1 MEAAGAGGAVN
12 WIEKRA
18 EFQNQFDKLSQTPI
32 DPLLTELNKSIG
44 TFVARGGLSETPT
57 SNPQYQQIQAQT
69 KQVETLKAGY
79 ATLHADITNFLTGA
93 AKEND
98 LKGKL
103 AENGELQKEI
113 QRMETL
119 QKEMKVD
126 VDSAVARDDL
136 LRTRN
141 TNITRHQLFLLDRP
155 IRRGAIPYLWV
166 LSVLFVGLGL
176 ILFHAS
182 APTFFTRNAM
192 VNGGIGAIAAPFV
205 LSDFLTSTSFL
216 LPLAVSA
223 VIVIFFLSL
232 KVANVL

>member
-1 MEAAGAGGAVN
+1 MTTPGTIN
-12 WIEKRA
+12 WVEKRA
-18 EFQNQFDKLSQTPI
+18 EFQNRFDKLSQTPL

-57 SNPQYQQIQAQT
+57 QNPQYQDIQAKT
-69 KQVETLKAGY
+69 NQVEALKANY
-79 ATLHADITNFLTGA
+79 AALQADITNFLTDA

-103 AENGELQKEI
+103 AENGQLQKEI

-126 VDSAVARDDL
+126 VESAVARDEL
-136 LRTRN
+136 LRTRD

-155 IRRGAIPYLWV
+155 IRRGVIPYLWV

-176 ILFHAS
+176 ILFRAS
-182 APTFFTRNAM
+182 APTLIVQNAM
-192 VNGGIGAIAAPFV
+192 ANAGVVAAPFV
-205 LSDFLTSTSFL
+205 FYDFITSRTVL
-216 LPLAVSA
+216 IPLVVSA
-223 VIVIFFLSL
+223 LIVILFLSL
-232 KVANVL
+232 KVAKVL

>member
-1 MEAAGAGGAVN
+1 MTTMGTIN

-18 EFQNQFDKLSQTPI
+18 EFQNRFDKLSQTQV

-57 SNPQYQQIQAQT
+57 DNPQYQQIQAQT
-69 KQVETLKAGY
+69 DQVERLKTGY
-79 ATLHADITNFLTGA
+79 AALHADITNFLTDA

-103 AENGELQKEI
+103 AENGELQKDI

-136 LRTRN
+136 LRTKN

-155 IRRGAIPYLWV
+155 IRQGAIPYLWV
-166 LSVLFVGLGL
+166 LSVLFIGLGL
-176 ILFHAS
+176 ILFRAS
-182 APTFFTRNAM
+182 APTIMTQNTMANA
-192 VNGGIGAIAAPFV
+192 GAMAVP
-205 LSDFLTSTSFL
+205 FL
-216 LPLAVSA
+216 LYDFMTSKAILIPLLVSA
-223 VIVIFFLSL
+223 LIVIFFLSL
-232 KVANVL
+232 KVARVL

>member
-1 MEAAGAGGAVN
+1 MTTMGTQN

-18 EFQNQFDKLSQTPI
+18 EFQNRFDTLSQTPV

-57 SNPQYQQIQAQT
+57 NNPQYQQIQTQT
-69 KQVETLKAGY
+69 NQVERLKANY
-79 ATLHADITNFLTGA
+79 AALHADITNYLTDA

-119 QKEMKVD
+119 QREMKVD

-141 TNITRHQLFLLDRP
+141 TTITRHQLFLLDRP
-155 IRRGAIPYLWV
+155 IRRGIIPYLWV
-166 LSVLFVGLGL
+166 LSLLFVCAGF
-176 ILFHAS
+176 IVFRVT
-182 APTFFTRNAM
+182 APTFFTQTVMTNAGT
-192 VNGGIGAIAAPFV
+192 VAAPFV
-205 LSDFLTSTSFL
+205 LYDFMTSSTVL
-216 LPLAVSA
+216 IPLFVSA
-223 VIVIFFLSL
+223 LIVILFLSL
-232 KVANVL
+232 KVSKVL

>member
-1 MEAAGAGGAVN
+1 METIN

-18 EFQNQFDKLSQTPI
+18 EFQNRFDKLSQTPV

-44 TFVARGGLSETPT
+44 TLVARGGLSETPT
-57 SNPQYQQIQAQT
+57 DNPQYQQIQAQT
-69 KQVETLKAGY
+69 NQVERLKAGY
-79 ATLHADITNFLTGA
+79 GALHADITTFLTNA

-113 QRMETL
+113 QRMETI
-119 QKEMKVD
+119 QKEMTVD

-166 LSVLFVGLGL
+166 LSVLFLGLGFL
-176 ILFHAS
+176 LFRAS
-182 APTFFTRNAM
+182 APTFFAQHAM
-192 VNGGIGAIAAPFV
+192 ANVGAVATP
-205 LSDFLTSTSFL
+205 FL
-216 LPLAVSA
+216 LYEFITSKIVLIPLLVSA
-223 VIVIFFLSL
+223 LIVILFLSL
-232 KVANVL
+232 KIAKVL

>member
-1 MEAAGAGGAVN
+1 MTTMGTIN

-18 EFQNQFDKLSQTPI
+18 EFQNRFDKLSQTQV

-57 SNPQYQQIQAQT
+57 DNPQYQQIQAQT
-69 KQVETLKAGY
+69 DQVERLKTGY
-79 ATLHADITNFLTGA
+79 SALHADITNFLTDA

-103 AENGELQKEI
+103 AENGELQKDI

-136 LRTRN
+136 LRTKN
-141 TNITRHQLFLLDRP
+141 TNITRHQLFLLERP
-155 IRRGAIPYLWV
+155 IRQGAIPYLWV
-166 LSVLFVGLGL
+166 LSVLFIGLGL
-176 ILFHAS
+176 ILFRAS
-182 APTFFTRNAM
+182 APTIMTQNTMANA
-192 VNGGIGAIAAPFV
+192 GAMAVP
-205 LSDFLTSTSFL
+205 FL
-216 LPLAVSA
+216 LYDFMTSKAVLIPLLVSA
-223 VIVIFFLSL
+223 LIVIFFLSL
-232 KVANVL
+232 KVARVL

>member
-1 MEAAGAGGAVN
+1 MTTMGTIN

-18 EFQNQFDKLSQTPI
+18 EFQNRFDKLSQTQV

-57 SNPQYQQIQAQT
+57 DNPQYQQIQAQT
-69 KQVETLKAGY
+69 DQVERLKTGY
-79 ATLHADITNFLTGA
+79 AALHADITNFLTDA

-103 AENGELQKEI
+103 AENGELQKDI

-136 LRTRN
+136 LRTKN

-155 IRRGAIPYLWV
+155 IRQGAIPYLWV
-166 LSVLFVGLGL
+166 LSVLFIGLGL
-176 ILFHAS
+176 ILFRAS
-182 APTFFTRNAM
+182 APTIMTQNTMANA
-192 VNGGIGAIAAPFV
+192 GAMAVP
-205 LSDFLTSTSFL
+205 FL
-216 LPLAVSA
+216 LYDFMTSKAVLIPLLVSA
-223 VIVIFFLSL
+223 LIVIFFLSL
-232 KVANVL
+232 KVARVL